1 MLLRSIAAFLFAGV
15 ALGQTYPPPFPREGA
30 KKLFENE
37 RVAVW
42 DVVWPKGQ
50 PSPIHEHR
58 FDQISV
64 TLVGGSVRVTRLGGD
79 STVNQSQIGSLTLT
93 PKGTIHQEE
102 GLSDTPQHKI
112 LVEMKTAGAT
122 VPRKDGIPDAFPR
135 EGAVKVMENDRL
147 TAWDYTWTPGRMVG
161 PHAYYHDSVLIF
173 LEGGTLATSGVGG
186 KSSATVR
193 TPGQAVYTPASAE
206 THSEEAT
213 VGRPRAVILQLK

>member
-1 MLLRSIAAFLFAGV
+1 MRLRSITVFLFAGA

-64 TLVGGSVRVTRLGGD
+64 TLVGGSVRVTRLGGG

-112 LVEMKTAGAT
+112 LIEMKTAGAA
-122 VPRKDGIPDAFPR
+122 VPSKDGIPDAFPR

-147 TAWDYTWTPGRMVG
+147 TAWDYTWTPGRIVG
-161 PHAYYHDSVLIF
+161 PHAYYHDTVLVF
-173 LEGGTLATSGVGG
+173 LQGGTLATPKAGG
-186 KSSATVR
+186 KYLATVR
-193 TPGQAVYTPASAE
+193 TAGQAVYMPASAE
-206 THSEEAT
+206 TYSEEAT